1 MVPGLHGKHAY
12 AVTGYDHK
20 ADRIAL
26 WNPHGQ
32 TFTPKGTPGLE
43 NGYPTRDGRFA
54 MPLTD
59 FMQVFAG
66 LAFETHQARS
76 IVRK

>member
-1 MVPGLHGKHAY
+1 LNGNHAY
-12 AVTGYDHK
+12 AVTGYDPK

-32 TFTPKGTPGLE
+32 TFSPKGTPGLQ
-43 NGYPTRDGRFA
+43 NGYPTKEGRFT

-59 FMQVFAG
+59 FMQAFAG
-66 LAFETHQARS
+66 LAFETNITKSMAR
-76 IVRK
+76 K